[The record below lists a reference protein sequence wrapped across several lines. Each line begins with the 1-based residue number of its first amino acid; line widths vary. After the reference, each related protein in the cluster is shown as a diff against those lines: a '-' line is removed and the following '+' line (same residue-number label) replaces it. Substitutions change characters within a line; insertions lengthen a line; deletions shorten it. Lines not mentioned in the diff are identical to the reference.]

1 MEEPKE
7 NIVDKIY
14 KLRKNFVIIGLTGR
28 TGSGC
33 STVAKLLR
41 TQKPEEFKSEYREVN
56 SNPINNDVRKNRII
70 YRYILKNWNPF
81 TVIKASDI
89 IFYYALLQTFD
100 DFSRSLANCS
110 NDVNN
115 AGKFSDKDTDRSNE
129 ILSDLK
135 KVQPKFDKL
144 SAIAKECDRF
154 LEKGEK
160 NANSNGISKYLNLIL
175 KDIPKFRDELGKALE
190 KSKKILSNELQTWGN
205 NIRVYDSIVAPNDRI
220 QSEHA
225 PSCLARKINQF
236 LKLIRDDNKTQKK
249 PTLIAIDALR
259 NPYEVLYFRERY
271 SAFYLMSINT
281 TEQIRKQK
289 LFEQGYRNDEITQL
303 DKREGE
309 KKDFKSQYTGLD
321 IDKCIELSDIH
332 ITHDGTEYTNNRKL
346 TNQIITYISLMLHP
360 GLVPPSPIE
369 RVMQVAYTAK
379 LNSGCL
385 SRQVGA
391 AVTNEAFSI
400 FSIGWNT
407 VAEGQT
413 PCSLRSLSDLAE
425 KEDQTAYSTYEKLD
439 VKFQNY
445 IKRVVACYGEHRV
458 DLKFHNKDILNGVSL
473 TYCFKDVHNSKHV
486 TGQIYNQVHTRSL
499 HAEENAF
506 LQLAKYG
513 SSGIKGGKL
522 FSTACCCEL
531 CAKKAYQLGI
541 KEIYYIDSY
550 PGISQ
555 KHILECGDNRPKMIL
570 FHGAVGR
577 AYVSLYNPFLSLKD
591 EIEEL
596 TGVHVKDI
604 ETDKNEQ
611 FKKSQ
616 DDKSNN

>member
-1 MEEPKE
+1 MEESKE

-41 TQKPEEFKSEYREVN
+41 TQKPEEFKSEYREIN

-110 NDVNN
+110 NDANSE
-115 AGKFSDKDTDRSNE
+115 GKFSDRDSERSNE
-129 ILSDLK
+129 IQKDLE
-135 KVQPKFDKL
+135 KVKSEFDKL
-144 SAIAKECDRF
+144 SEIAKECDRF

-160 NANSNGISKYLNLIL
+160 NANSNDISKYLNLIL
-175 KDIPKFRDELGKALE
+175 TDIPKFRDELGKALE

-236 LKLIRDDNKTQKK
+236 LKLIRDDNKKQKK
-249 PTLIAIDALR
+249 PTLLAIDALR

-346 TNQIITYISLMLHP
+346 TNQIITY
-360 GLVPPSPIE
+360 
-369 RVMQVAYTAK
+369 
-379 LNSGCL
+379 
-385 SRQVGA
+385 
-391 AVTNEAFSI
+391 
-400 FSIGWNT
+400 
-407 VAEGQT
+407 
-413 PCSLRSLSDLAE
+413 
-425 KEDQTAYSTYEKLD
+425 
-439 VKFQNY
+439 
-445 IKRVVACYGEHRV
+445 
-458 DLKFHNKDILNGVSL
+458 
-473 TYCFKDVHNSKHV
+473 
-486 TGQIYNQVHTRSL
+486 
-499 HAEENAF
+499 
-506 LQLAKYG
+506 
-513 SSGIKGGKL
+513 
-522 FSTACCCEL
+522 
-531 CAKKAYQLGI
+531 
-541 KEIYYIDSY
+541 
-550 PGISQ
+550 
-555 KHILECGDNRPKMIL
+555 
-570 FHGAVGR
+570 
-577 AYVSLYNPFLSLKD
+577 
-591 EIEEL
+591 
-596 TGVHVKDI
+596 
-604 ETDKNEQ
+604 
-611 FKKSQ
+611 
-616 DDKSNN
+616 